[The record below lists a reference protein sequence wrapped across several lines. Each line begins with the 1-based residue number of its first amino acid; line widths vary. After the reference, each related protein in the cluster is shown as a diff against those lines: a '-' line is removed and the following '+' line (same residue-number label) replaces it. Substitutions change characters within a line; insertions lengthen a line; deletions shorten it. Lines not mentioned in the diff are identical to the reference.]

1 MSGIEKYP
9 QIAESH
15 ILTQNELEE
24 TLGGCCGDNCKSC
37 DEGCKSC
44 EEGHKN
50 KKRRGLVV
58 VRY

>member
-37 DEGCKSC
+37 DEDA
-44 EEGHKN
+44 N
-50 KKRRGLVV
+50 LAKKAIKTRKGEVS
-58 VRY
+58 